1 MPQFQMKDSANNGGG
16 AEGAGEVATA
26 QARQFYYGADE
37 QELSVA
43 SQDFDDVY
51 AVSGQSQVLKN
62 LRGSAP
68 SAVQA
73 IAS

>member
-16 AEGAGEVATA
+16 PEGGGEVATA

-51 AVSGQSQVLKN
+51 AVSG
-62 LRGSAP
+62 
-68 SAVQA
+68 
-73 IAS
+73 